1 MSPYKVCF
9 SDDGTPS
16 ALLDI
21 FFETNKVTSQEVEQV
36 LRAEIEKHKSRT
48 KRPIR
53 AEAFLEGVDYEI
65 NPFGL
70 PLPDGS
76 RSITYYP
83 EAGKAMTGSQASGGH
98 DDLTSDT
105 PDYFYRTATAQ
116 SYGPEGYR
124 TWLQV
129 RIVFKRIQF
138 SEPDEFLALLYRIVV
153 ELSDVEKDLTL
164 ELLAGDP
171 KNPMSWRHICD
182 VDGKRFDFKYDSA
195 SRSVR
200 SGKKVVAKIPGSA
213 GASKSAPSKGKRK
226 KK

>member
-36 LRAEIEKHKSRT
+36 LRSEIEKHKGRS

-53 AEAFLEGVDYEI
+53 AEAFVEGVDYELH
-65 NPFGL
+65 PFGL

-83 EAGKAMTGSQASGGH
+83 EAGKAMTGSEASGGH
-98 DDLTSDT
+98 DELSSDT
-105 PDYFYRTATAQ
+105 PDYYYRTTTIQA
-116 SYGPEGYR
+116 YGPEGYSE
-124 TWLQV
+124 WLQV
-129 RIVFKRIQF
+129 RIVFKRTRF
-138 SEPDEFLALLYRIVV
+138 SEPDEFLALLYRIFE
-153 ELSDVEKDLTL
+153 ELSDLEKDLTL

-171 KNPMSWRHICD
+171 KNPMSWRHLSD
-182 VDGKRFDFKYDSA
+182 RDGERCHFKYDSA

-200 SGKKVVAKIPGSA
+200 SGKKVVAKVPGPA
-213 GASKSAPSKGKRK
+213 GASKSAP
-226 KK
+226 